1 MYMRFI
7 TLLFVACVFGLSSC
21 DPSPEGSANATTI
34 TDSVKVNNCITY
46 NHPAGVRTICLDSVT
61 LDSRCPIGFACIRAG
76 EGVCRFVIKRGSETA
91 TVTLATIPN
100 TLGAGKYPQ
109 EAAGLD
115 VKIKMVSLAPHPN
128 GSYPFPHTPPYADY
142 KAVLEI
148 TPL

>member
-1 MYMRFI
+1 MRFSI
-7 TLLFVACVFGLSSC
+7 LLFAAIVWGLFSC
-21 DPSPEGSANATTI
+21 DPSPEGPANATTI

-61 LDSRCPIGFACIRAG
+61 LDSRCPIGLVCIRMG

-91 TVTLATIPN
+91 AVTLGTVPN
-100 TLGAGKYPQ
+100 SLGPGKYPQ
-109 EAAGLD
+109 EATGLD
-115 VKIKMVSLAPHPN
+115 VKIKLLSLTPHP
-128 GSYPFPHTPPYADY
+128 SSIYPIPYTPPYIDY